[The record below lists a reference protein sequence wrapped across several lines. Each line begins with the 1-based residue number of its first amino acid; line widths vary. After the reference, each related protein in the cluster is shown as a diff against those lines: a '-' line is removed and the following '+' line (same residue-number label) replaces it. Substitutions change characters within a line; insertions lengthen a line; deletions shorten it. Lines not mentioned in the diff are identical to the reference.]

1 VIGTPVKEGFSV
13 LFIVKD
19 SQRFIVFYFILI
31 YFNFISAQQEKID
44 EHQILVDQ
52 LEMEVR
58 NPRTPTSQTCSDL
71 IESVRKE
78 EINDPLMNPRLL
90 INNPFV
96 DKKWCPCILN

>member
-44 EHQILVDQ
+44 EHQILVDR
-52 LEMEVR
+52 LE
-58 NPRTPTSQTCSDL
+58 
-71 IESVRKE
+71 I
-78 EINDPLMNPRLL
+78 
-90 INNPFV
+90 
-96 DKKWCPCILN
+96 